1 MLISQN
7 ILTALRGLMANKLRS
22 ALTIL
27 GIVIGVAAVVALMAI
42 GNGATSSITD
52 RIASNGSNLL
62 NIMAGRSQRPA
73 AGAQMAPTYLTYK
86 DYEALSKTLT
96 DVAGIAPAYQGR
108 YTVTM
113 GTESSTIAVTGVTED
128 YLSVHTYDVESGR
141 NITAADRSKQSQ
153 VAVVGATIVSD
164 YYSGSSPIGK
174 TLKIN
179 NATFTIVGTLKSKGS
194 SGFDNQ
200 DEVIFIPLE
209 TGYGKLFG
217 SNAVQNGEK
226 VVNTIAVSASSADTV
241 DSVSAQITFVLRH
254 QHHLKVDASD
264 DFRVQNQAELLST
277 LSSVTTT
284 LTAFL
289 GAIAALSLLVGG
301 IGIMNIT
308 LVSVS
313 ERTREIGLRKAVGA
327 RKDHI
332 LFQFLVE
339 TTTLSV
345 SGGVIGILLGA
356 TIAWVVTLLGLITAK
371 VTASSVLLSFF
382 FAMAIGVFFGLYPA
396 YRAANLHPMEALRSE

>member
-42 GNGATSSITD
+42 GNGATSSITN
-52 RIASNGSNLL
+52 RISSNGSNLL
-62 NIMAGRSQRPA
+62 NIQAGRSQRPA
-73 AGAQMAPTYLTYK
+73 PGAQFAPTFLTYK
-86 DYEALSKTLT
+86 DYQALAATLT
-96 DVAGIAPAYQGR
+96 DVAGIAPAYQSR
-108 YTVTM
+108 YTVTQ
-113 GTESSTIAVTGVTED
+113 GVQSSTVAVTGITED
-128 YLSVHTYDVESGR
+128 YLKVHTYDVALGR
-141 NITAADRSKQSQ
+141 GITANDRTKLTQ
-153 VAVVGATIVSD
+153 VAVIGSTTAEDLFPNEMPVGRTIRM
-164 YYSGSSPIGK
+164 
-174 TLKIN
+174 N
-179 NATFTIVGTLKSKGS
+179 NQNFTVIGTLKSKGS
-194 SGFDNQ
+194 TGFDNQ
-200 DEVIFIPLE
+200 DDVVFIPLE
-209 TGYGKLFG
+209 TGYSKLFG
-217 SNAVQNGEK
+217 ANAVQNGEK
-226 VVNTIAVSASSADTV
+226 MVNAIAVSANSAETV

-254 QHHLKVDASD
+254 QHHLKPDAAD

-284 LTAFL
+284 LTTFL

-332 LFQFLVE
+332 LLQFLIE
-339 TTTLSV
+339 TTTLSI
-345 SGGVIGILLGA
+345 SGGIIGILLGMAIAGIVTA
-356 TIAWVVTLLGLITAK
+356 TGLITAQ
-371 VTASSVLLSFF
+371 VTISSILLSFF
-382 FAMAIGVFFGLYPA
+382 FAVAIGLFFGIYPA

>member
-1 MLISQN
+1 MLITQN

-52 RIASNGSNLL
+52 QIASNGSNLL
-62 NIMAGRSQRPA
+62 NIQAGRSQRPA
-73 AGAQMAPTYLTYK
+73 PGAQMAPTYLTFK
-86 DYEALSKTLT
+86 DYQALSKTLT
-96 DVAGIAPAYQGR
+96 DIAGIAPAYQAR
-108 YTVTM
+108 YTITQ
-113 GTESSTIAVTGVTED
+113 GTQSTQISVTGVTEN
-128 YLSVHTYDVESGR
+128 YLNVHTTEIELGR
-141 NITAADRSKQSQ
+141 GINSSDRSKLNQ
-153 VAVVGATIVSD
+153 VAVIGATTATD
-164 YYSGSSPIGK
+164 LFPNSSAVGQTI
-174 TLKIN
+174 KIN
-179 NATFTIVGTLKSKGS
+179 KVSFTVVGTLKSKGS

-200 DEVIFIPLE
+200 DDVVLIPLE

-217 SNAVQNGEK
+217 SDAIQNGEK
-226 VVNTIAVSASSADTV
+226 VVNAIAVSASSADTV
-241 DSVSAQITFVLRH
+241 DSVSAQITFVLRRM
-254 QHHLKVDASD
+254 HHLKASATD
-264 DFRVQNQAELLST
+264 DFRIMNQAQLLTT
-277 LSSVTTT
+277 LTSVTTT
-284 LTAFL
+284 LTTFL

-339 TTTLSV
+339 TMTLSI
-345 SGGVIGILLGA
+345 SGGVIGILFGMA
-356 TIAWVVTLLGLITAK
+356 IAWVVTLLGLITAH
-371 VTASSVLLSFF
+371 VTLSSVLMSFF
-382 FAMAIGVFFGLYPA
+382 FSMAIGLFFGIYPA

>member
-52 RIASNGSNLL
+52 RISSNGSNLL
-62 NIMAGRSQRPA
+62 NIQAGRSQRPA
-73 AGAQMAPTYLTYK
+73 PGAQTAPTYLTYK
-86 DYEALSKTLT
+86 DYQVLAKTLT
-96 DVAGIAPAYQGR
+96 DIAGIAPAYQAR
-108 YTVTM
+108 YTITQ
-113 GTESSTIAVTGVTED
+113 GTQSSQTSVTGVTED
-128 YLSVHTYDVESGR
+128 YLKVHTYE
-141 NITAADRSKQSQ
+141 IDRSKQNQ
-153 VAVVGATIVSD
+153 VAVIGATTATD
-164 YYSGSSPIGK
+164 LFPSGSIVGRSI
-174 TLKIN
+174 KIN
-179 NATFTIVGTLKSKGS
+179 NVAFTVVGMLKSKGS
-194 SGFDNQ
+194 SGFTNED
-200 DEVIFIPLE
+200 DLILIPLE
-209 TGYGKLFG
+209 TGYNKLFG
-217 SNAVQNGEK
+217 SNAIQNGEK
-226 VVNTIAVSASSADTV
+226 VVNAIAVSASSADTV

-254 QHHLKVDASD
+254 QHHLKATATD
-264 DFRVQNQAELLST
+264 DFRIMNQAQLLST
-277 LSSVTTT
+277 LTSVTTT
-284 LTAFL
+284 LTTFL

-332 LFQFLVE
+332 LFQFLIE
-339 TTTLSV
+339 TMTLSI
-345 SGGVIGILLGA
+345 SGGLIGIALGA
-356 TIAWVVTLLGLITAK
+356 AIAGVVTALGLITAQ
-371 VTASSVLLSFF
+371 VTLSSVMLSFS
-382 FAMAIGVFFGLYPA
+382 FAVAIGLFFGIYPA